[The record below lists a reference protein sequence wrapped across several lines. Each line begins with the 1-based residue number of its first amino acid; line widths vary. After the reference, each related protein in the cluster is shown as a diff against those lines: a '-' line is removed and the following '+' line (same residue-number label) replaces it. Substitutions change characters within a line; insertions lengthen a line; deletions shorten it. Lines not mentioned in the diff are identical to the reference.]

1 MALSAGTATQLAER
15 LRALAD
21 FGSSKRP
28 AADSVLAQAVADAR
42 AYADYLVL
50 DVAPQAANVII
61 VPGTSIFETAD
72 ALASMIVDEAGEPS
86 QDTAEPFPW
95 LMVGGA
101 VAVGLIALVL
111 IGQTVNKGGGVL
123 AEVGS

>member
-1 MALSAGTATQLAER
+1 MLLSAGTATQLAER
-15 LRALAD
+15 LRALAE

-42 AYADYLVL
+42 AYADYLAQ
-50 DVAPQAANVII
+50 DVAPQAANVVI

-72 ALASMIVDEAGEPS
+72 ALASMIVDEAGDPS
-86 QDTAEPFPW
+86 SQAPSAPFPW

-101 VAVGLIALVL
+101 ACLIAALVL
-111 IGQTVNKGGGVL
+111 IGTHGKHGGVL